1 MSERT
6 INLKSR
12 DEFKQILNK
21 YNYIIVKLT
30 ASWCGPCK
38 KSTPIFN
45 EYFNQMPSKFICV
58 IADIDVVSKKFFNC
72 SSVPTFMN
80 YINGER
86 LDIHTGSDPDGIKLF
101 FQKTLN
107 RA

>member
-1 MSERT
+1 MSERI

-12 DEFKQILNK
+12 DEFRQILNK
-21 YNYIIVKLT
+21 YDYIIVKLT

-38 KSTPIFN
+38 KSTPVFN
-45 EYFNQMPSKFICV
+45 EYFSQMPSKFICV

-80 YINGER
+80 YIKGQR
-86 LDIHTGSDPDGIKLF
+86 LDIHVGSDSDGIKQF